1 MHTQTG
7 ICIVP
12 DILYVHAEKQTSSH
26 KTHIRRYSILPSWW
40 VISNTAYVNTQV
52 SSWLPC
58 APAGKMSKTL
68 RWISGCLSVGHTL
81 PLCHLAAP
89 AYVPLC
95 HIRYRRMPSPS
106 EASEPLF
113 SQCCQWMFQSTVV
126 SSKSSDV
133 ILHFPLLQLA
143 FEMFPLHSSWPLT
156 LCKWL
161 DGIQRGSRSW
171 GMLMACLSRRSWC
184 WVIGPSS
191 YCISTTAY
199 ETLCSCLFFKY
210 EGQKKIKNQT
220 GWLQGHH
227 VRIQLCCYGGYMGLH
242 LATCYFRLCH
252 HASVAR
258 EVEQVA
264 Y

>member
-1 MHTQTG
+1 MCMHTQTG

-12 DILYVHAEKQTSSH
+12 DILYVHTEKQTSSH
-26 KTHIRRYSILPSWW
+26 KTHIRRYSILLSWW

-58 APAGKMSKTL
+58 APAGKISKTL
-68 RWISGCLSVGHTL
+68 GWISGCLSVGHAL

-89 AYVPLC
+89 GYVPLC
-95 HIRYRRMPSPS
+95 HIRYLRMPSPS
-106 EASEPLF
+106 EANEPLF

-126 SSKSSDV
+126 FSKSSDV
-133 ILHFPLLQLA
+133 ILHFSFLQLA

-184 WVIGPSS
+184 WVIGPRS

-199 ETLCSCLFFKY
+199 
-210 EGQKKIKNQT
+210 
-220 GWLQGHH
+220 
-227 VRIQLCCYGGYMGLH
+227 
-242 LATCYFRLCH
+242 
-252 HASVAR
+252 
-258 EVEQVA
+258 
-264 Y
+264 